1 MKRLTLLLSLTL
13 PALLWTG
20 CADHA
25 PPLDPGATHPLA
37 AAGGP
42 HVVYVAPPIG
52 DATTDRASILAALE
66 EVRPGGTVQFAPGTY
81 VIGLN
86 ILGSFAWIRATVPRI
101 TLVGHPDGTTLQ
113 GCDPAG
119 GPIVSGG
126 CMGLQLVGGH
136 QTVRDL
142 TFEHFN
148 QPLVPGFF
156 LFREPALH
164 QVGGYRIENN
174 IFRSS
179 MWGVRM
185 FGQWTQPTFVRH
197 NTFLNVAFAVQMWG
211 RTAHITDN
219 DISAPDWEQVP
230 TFLTGDV
237 GVSLYSTD
245 WLQTGPC
252 DHNLVARNRIEHYV
266 WGIEMWADA
275 PGEGCRHNVIRDN
288 SILNSQELVAFG
300 IPAVGLWLENYL
312 EPERLAHTL
321 IQGNQIVSAAGAGAF
336 LYRVAETRVINNT
349 ITDIVPSAPAASWFG
364 EANGSGV
371 WISPESHHNR
381 ILNTHFAAVEEAEV
395 VLEGDRNHVATRSA
409 SDVVRDLG
417 SGNRVT
423 GPGSVVTTAAPAG
436 ASTAAANAA
445 ERVDAARMLREG
457 RGVPTWGL
465 ERAWRV
471 EPR

>member
-1 MKRLTLLLSLTL
+1 MKRLTLLLFLAL
-13 PALLWTG
+13 PPLLWTG
-20 CADHA
+20 CSDHS
-25 PPLDPGATHPLA
+25 PPLEPGTANPLTA
-37 AAGGP
+37 AAGP
-42 HVVYVAPPIG
+42 HVVQVAPPEG
-52 DATTDRASILAALE
+52 NPAADRASIVAALE

-86 ILGSFAWIRATVPRI
+86 ILGSFDWIRVTVPRV
-101 TLVGHPDGTTLQ
+101 TLLGHDAGTTLQ

-126 CMGLQLVGGH
+126 CMGLQLVGGR
-136 QTVRDL
+136 QTVRNL

-156 LFREPALH
+156 LFRESAEH

-174 IFRSS
+174 TFRNS

-185 FGQWTQPTFVRH
+185 FGQWTQPTVVRH
-197 NTFLNVAFAVQMWG
+197 NTFVNVAFAVQMWG

-237 GVSLYSTD
+237 GVSLYATD

-252 DHNLVARNRIEHYV
+252 DRNLVARNRIEHYV

-288 SILNSQELVAFG
+288 AILNGRELAAFG
-300 IPAVGLWLENYL
+300 IPAVGLWLENHL
-312 EPERLAHTL
+312 GPELFSHTL
-321 IQGNQIVSAAGAGAF
+321 IQGNEIAGVVGAGAF
-336 LYRVAETRVINNT
+336 FYRVAENRVINNT
-349 ITDIVPSAPAASWFG
+349 IAAIVPSLPAASWFG

-371 WISPESHHNR
+371 WISPQSQTNGIR
-381 ILNTHFAAVEEAEV
+381 NNHFDDVEEADV
-395 VLEGDRNHVATRSA
+395 VLEGDQNHVATTSA

-417 SGNRVT
+417 VGNRVT
-423 GPGSVVTTAAPAG
+423 GPGSVVTTAAPAAARAG
-436 ASTAAANAA
+436 ASPT
-445 ERVDAARMLREG
+445 RTRRPGLRT
-457 RGVPTWGL
+457 RLL
-465 ERAWRV
+465 EDVRLAPP
-471 EPR
+471 PR